1 MVGLD
6 LEDSCG
12 GDEVRSKHCVL
23 MQEKA
28 NVRLRGLLVATVHSL
43 VHLSC
48 VRDYGRRPR
57 TRCGDL
63 HERRM

>member
-28 NVRLRGLLVATVHSL
+28 NVRLSRRVGQV
-43 VHLSC
+43 LSSQSELSFNWLA
-48 VRDYGRRPR
+48 PAA
-57 TRCGDL
+57 
-63 HERRM
+63 H